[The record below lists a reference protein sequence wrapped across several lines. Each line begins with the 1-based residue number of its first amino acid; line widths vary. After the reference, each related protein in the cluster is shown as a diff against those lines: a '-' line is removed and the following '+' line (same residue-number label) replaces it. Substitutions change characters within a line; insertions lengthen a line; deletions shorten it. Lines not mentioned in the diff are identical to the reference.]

1 MSRHP
6 IWREPTVNGSNDQ
19 RLQQYEYMTRKQLE
33 EQLLPSVPEVKPGDW
48 QAGWFV
54 GTGCL
59 IPTGGI
65 SDLFNYAWLFN
76 IGLSGGY
83 KNLILKADISY
94 GQPDIHNFTDY
105 NFNPFNKTTA
115 EGNRYQ
121 SLNKYTKLLSG
132 SVSLGYRVIDVKRFA
147 ITPHIGGGWT
157 NYAWNSGEF
166 KEFEEN
172 GETVWKL
179 VTESQKESFHRLQ
192 FHGRH
197 RLRLA
202 FPHHSKRQV
211 VILVGTSRAIHV
223 VGPPDAICN
232 LLQLRIAQSGN
243 KRRALWN
250 QSDIQRIH
258 KGSTNQLTAQQ
269 KAGVRSCLLFYFS
282 GNRLLSFLSTTAN
295 AVTTIRPVS
304 THDIG

>member
-1 MSRHP
+1 MFCHNTAYRRRMDQLRLEQRR
-6 IWREPTVNGSNDQ
+6 IQGVRGEWGNG
-19 RLQQYEYMTRKQLE
+19 LE
-33 EQLLPSVPEVKPGDW
+33 
-48 QAGWFV
+48 
-54 GTGCL
+54 TCHR
-59 IPTGGI
+59 I
-65 SDLFNYAWLFN
+65 
-76 IGLSGGY
+76 
-83 KNLILKADISY
+83 
-94 GQPDIHNFTDY
+94 
-105 NFNPFNKTTA
+105 A
-115 EGNRYQ
+115 E
-121 SLNKYTKLLSG
+121 
-132 SVSLGYRVIDVKRFA
+132 RVF
-147 ITPHIGGGWT
+147 P
-157 NYAWNSGEF
+157 
-166 KEFEEN
+166 
-172 GETVWKL
+172 
-179 VTESQKESFHRLQ
+179 QLQ
-192 FHGRH
+192 FHGWH

-258 KGSTNQLTAQQ
+258 KGSPNQLTAQQ